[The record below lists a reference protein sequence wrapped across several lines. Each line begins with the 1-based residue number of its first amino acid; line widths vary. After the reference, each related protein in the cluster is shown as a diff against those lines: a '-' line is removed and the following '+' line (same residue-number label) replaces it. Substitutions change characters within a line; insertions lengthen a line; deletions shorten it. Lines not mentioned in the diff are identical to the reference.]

1 MSVYAD
7 YGFWQWTLGHRSPCN
22 CWTQRTLQDVLV
34 AQDCAHGIL
43 GFVVFC
49 GLPVLLCGIL
59 QKCCVIQV
67 LLRNHSLAAAPCGL
81 PALEEARWGASGD
94 AVSVTLGASFIHTL
108 HQLLFFKKKKK
119 LEVFCFLTLCWEHL
133 NVHFWRTFSRVMIF
147 KTVLQT

>member
-119 LEVFCFLTLCWEHL
+119 AWSFLFFNPLLGTLKRSFLTDFFEGHD
-133 NVHFWRTFSRVMIF
+133 F
-147 KTVLQT
+147 